1 VAIQTELKKEI
12 EELPKEVQVKILK
25 LVRFLKNEF
34 VLVTKKG
41 RKRKT
46 LLEIDN
52 IAIETGIDDLSI
64 QHDHYIYGT
73 PKK

>member
-1 VAIQTELKKEI
+1 MTIQAELKKEI
-12 EELPKEVQVKILK
+12 EELPKEVQEKLLK

-34 VLVTKKG
+34 LLVTKKG
-41 RKRKT
+41 GKGKA
-46 LLEIDN
+46 LLKIDN
-52 IAIETGIDDLSI
+52 IAIETGIDDLAV